1 MVENGGSG
9 VLCFPTGWRVERKLC
24 DSCDSA
30 AALLF
35 CRKDAA
41 FLCTACDVKLHRHTR
56 HERVWMCEVC
66 EQAPASVTCK
76 ADAAALCVTC
86 DRDIHSANPLARRHD
101 RIPVVP
107 FYDSA
112 EAVVKSTAGD
122 LLDPISGYGHTHEFN
137 SSVAREDNN
146 DSWGVP
152 TTTTNANCKFPS
164 RTSQTD
170 MKSID
175 LFASADR
182 LFDFGFP
189 ITTEVKHQ
197 SQFRDSVN
205 DGVVPV
211 QTTVPTTNFPQAQR
225 VDHQSPGTPYEID
238 FTRSTTNSNNK
249 SNSQSYNHN
258 VSCSSMDAG
267 VVPEQQK
274 SMLEISHPFMVAV
287 KNGETQITKKLSG
300 MDREARVLRYREKR
314 KKRKFEKKIRYASR
328 KAYAEMRPR
337 IKGRFAKRT
346 EPTTELDVDRWL
358 LTAECNNNSYGAE
371 GEYGVVPSF
380 SF

>member
-1 MVENGGSG
+1 MVENGGASG
-9 VLCFPTGWRVERKLC
+9 GAKCFPTGWHVARKLC

-35 CRKDAA
+35 CRKHRA
-41 FLCTACDVKLHRHTR
+41 FMCMACDVKLHRHMR
-56 HERVWMCEVC
+56 HDRVWMCEVC
-66 EQAPASVTCK
+66 EQAPACFNCK
-76 ADAAALCVTC
+76 ADDAALCVTC
-86 DRDIHSANPLARRHD
+86 DTDIHSANPLARRHE

-112 EAVVKSTAGD
+112 EDALVNSTAGN
-122 LLDPISGYGHTHEFN
+122 LLHPVSGYGNNDQLN
-137 SSVAREDNN
+137 SSVAKEDNN

-152 TTTTNANCKFPS
+152 TTTNVNVKFPTS
-164 RTSQTD
+164 TSQTD

-175 LFASADR
+175 LFAAADR
-182 LFDFGFP
+182 IFDFGFP

-197 SQFRDSVN
+197 SQFRDSVT

-211 QTTVPTTNFPQAQR
+211 QTTVPATNFLDVQR

-249 SNSQSYNHN
+249 SNSQSHNHN
-258 VSCSSMDAG
+258 VSCSSMEAG
-267 VVPEQQK
+267 VVPEQK
-274 SMLEISHPFMVAV
+274 SISHPLMVA
-287 KNGETQITKKLSG
+287 GETQITKRLSG
-300 MDREARVLRYREKR
+300 MDREARVLRYKEKR

-346 EPTTELDVDRWL
+346 ESTTELDVDRWL
-358 LTAECNNNSYGAE
+358 LTAECNTNGYGAE
-371 GEYGVVPSF
+371 EEYGVFPSF
-380 SF
+380 